1 MSSTEVT
8 GKVERGIEGKRK
20 GERMGSQTPRAK
32 ILTAREGVRLRH
44 YGGGALCCV
53 FKGIEAPHLK
63 NSKVNSACTPGS

>member
-32 ILTAREGVRLRH
+32 ILTASEGVRLRH
-44 YGGGALCCV
+44 YGGGIVLCV
-53 FKGIEAPHLK
+53 
-63 NSKVNSACTPGS
+63 